1 MLTQD
6 CSKLDPRIRRTRH
19 LLQDSLRHLLEEKEL
34 EEISVQD
41 ITERAT
47 LNRATFYAHY
57 TDKFALLGEMIRVNF
72 LQLLE
77 KRNVRFDGT
86 CPSALRALTLAVCDF
101 LVDFQPSISTKQHQF
116 GPFLQTTVIDQI
128 RIVLLDGFH
137 QHPAKMRA
145 SAEVIAATASWAI
158 FGAVKEWA
166 SDPKRVPPEA
176 FVSLALELVGP
187 ILATV
192 A

>member
-1 MLTQD
+1 MQAQE

-57 TDKFALLGEMIRVNF
+57 TDKFALLEEMIRVNF

-86 CPSALRALTLAVCDF
+86 CPSALRAVILAVCDF
-101 LVDFQPSISTKQHQF
+101 LVDFQPSISTRQHQF
-116 GPFLQTTVIDQI
+116 GPFLQTTVIDQV
-128 RIVLLDGFH
+128 RIVLLDGF
-137 QHPAKMRA
+137 QRHPVNMRA
-145 SAEVIAATASWAI
+145 SAEVIAATTSWAI
-158 FGAVKEWA
+158 FGAAREWA
-166 SDPKRVPPEA
+166 SDSKRVPPED
-176 FVSLALELVGP
+176 FVSLALELIGP

>member
-1 MLTQD
+1 MQAQE

-34 EEISVQD
+34 KEISVQD

-57 TDKFALLGEMIRVNF
+57 TDKFALLEEMIRVNF

-86 CPSALRALTLAVCDF
+86 CPSALRAVILAVCDF
-101 LVDFQPSISTKQHQF
+101 LVDFQPSISTRQHQF
-116 GPFLQTTVIDQI
+116 GPFLQTTVIDQV
-128 RIVLLDGFH
+128 RIVLLDGF
-137 QHPAKMRA
+137 QRHPVNMRA
-145 SAEVIAATASWAI
+145 SAEVIAATTSWAI
-158 FGAVKEWA
+158 FGAAREWA
-166 SDPKRVPPEA
+166 SDSKRVPPED
-176 FVSLALELVGP
+176 FVSLALELIGP